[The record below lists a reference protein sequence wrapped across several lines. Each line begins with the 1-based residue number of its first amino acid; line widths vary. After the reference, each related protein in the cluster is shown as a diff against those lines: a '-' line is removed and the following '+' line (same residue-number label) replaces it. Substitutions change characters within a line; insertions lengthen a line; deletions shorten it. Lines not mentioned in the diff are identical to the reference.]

1 MSKLLNSTVHNVPS
15 PWQAKPRALIY
26 WQSDPKF
33 EELEEKEE
41 VIQTNKTFTTI
52 SKVRK
57 SYLEILFLFTHKY
70 FIQGNVQS
78 QQRIDQSFLL
88 CLQQNDG

>member
-1 MSKLLNSTVHNVPS
+1 MSILLVSTVHNVPA

-70 FIQGNVQS
+70 FIQGNV
-78 QQRIDQSFLL
+78 
-88 CLQQNDG
+88 